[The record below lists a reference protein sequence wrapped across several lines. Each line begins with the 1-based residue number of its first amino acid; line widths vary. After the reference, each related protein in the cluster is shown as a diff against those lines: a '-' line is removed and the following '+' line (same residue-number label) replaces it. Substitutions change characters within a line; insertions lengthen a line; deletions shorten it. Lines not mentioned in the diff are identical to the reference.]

1 MVAIETDHFF
11 IKRMATEHH
20 AVLGTD
26 LLWCPDVLWYP
37 AMVAGTWKP
46 YNIFTP
52 DLPVVIPFLGNL
64 LQNSVVLGSLRKKL
78 HEGALGSVGSGG
90 RT

>member
-11 IKRMATEHH
+11 IERMATEHH

-26 LLWCPDVLWYP
+26 LLWCPDVLWYS
-37 AMVAGTWKP
+37 AVVAWKP

-52 DLPVVIPFLGNL
+52 DLAVVIPFLGNL
-64 LQNSVVLGSLRKKL
+64 LQNSVIFRVFEK
-78 HEGALGSVGSGG
+78 EA
-90 RT
+90 T